1 MKKLLIV
8 IFSISIGMN
17 LQVIYNLLWDK
28 SPESAAIY
36 LGISIIGLSLVIS
49 KKDMK
54 EESK

>member
-28 SPESAAIY
+28 SPESAAID